1 MGLEGGCRSQAATKR
16 HRSNIGPTVL
26 AGAAYKGE
34 LLDQDAAGIA
44 IGLPALLSDAQN
56 RLSLRGV
63 VESEDGEVWHVRERF
78 IELQNAGV
86 EPVVQFPHAIRAMDH
101 AQKDSRRAGNEAFH
115 IAQADLEGLDV
126 GTTVGN
132 QL

>member
-1 MGLEGGCRSQAATKR
+1 M
-16 HRSNIGPTVL
+16 
-26 AGAAYKGE
+26 
-34 LLDQDAAGIA
+34 
-44 IGLPALLSDAQN
+44 
-56 RLSLRGV
+56 
-63 VESEDGEVWHVRERF
+63 WHVRERF

-132 QL
+132 QLQGLAFGPGQGPRRKHGDVRPIQRIARVELVAQPGDEFCEGSVNVRDQSVFQGRHL